1 MSKDWTKFREEWL
14 KNTSLQENDA
24 KWALEA
30 LINSEKEF
38 YEVERGLQNKED
50 IFSKVKN
57 LKKKVRENISS
68 KELSLD
74 DIALSTSTSNKLQ
87 ISVPSNLNYLLK
99 VWAAAEG
106 RDLSSV
112 AFQCLETGLREI
124 KSKGSLP
131 SVAIDR
137 YDSVCKKRIALAEI
151 SNLVEKYE
159 SAQKGVNYD

>member
-1 MSKDWTKFREEWL
+1 MSKDWTYFREEWL
-14 KNTSLQENDA
+14 KNTSLQEDDA

-38 YEVERGLQNKED
+38 YEVESGIQNKED
-50 IFSKVKN
+50 VFIKVKN
-57 LKKKVRENISS
+57 LKKKVRDNISS

-74 DIALSTSTSNKLQ
+74 NIALSTSTSNKLQ

-112 AFQCLETGLREI
+112 AFQCLETGLREM

-131 SVAIDR
+131 AVAIDR

-151 SNLVEKYE
+151 TNLVDKYE
-159 SAQKGVNYD
+159 SEKKE

>member
-1 MSKDWTKFREEWL
+1 MSKDWTYFREEWI
-14 KNTSLQENDA
+14 KNTSLEENDA

-38 YEVERGLQNKED
+38 YDVERGIQNKED
-50 IFSKVKN
+50 IFTKVKN
-57 LKKKVRENISS
+57 LRKKVRENISS

-87 ISVPSNLNYLLK
+87 ITVPSNLNYLLK

-112 AFQCLETGLREI
+112 AFQCLETGLREM

-131 SVAIDR
+131 AIAVDR

-159 SAQKGVNYD
+159 SEKKGV

>member
-1 MSKDWTKFREEWL
+1 MSKDWTYFREEWL
-14 KNTSLQENDA
+14 KNTSLQEDDA

-38 YEVERGLQNKED
+38 YEVESGIQNKED
-50 IFSKVKN
+50 VFLKVKN
-57 LKKKVRENISS
+57 LKKKVRDNISS

-74 DIALSTSTSNKLQ
+74 NIALSTSTSNKLQ

-112 AFQCLETGLREI
+112 AFQCLETGLREM

-131 SVAIDR
+131 AVAIDR

-151 SNLVEKYE
+151 TNLVDKYE
-159 SAQKGVNYD
+159 SEKKGVIND

>member
-1 MSKDWTKFREEWL
+1 MSKDWTYFREEWL
-14 KNTSLQENDA
+14 KDTSLQEDDA

-38 YEVERGLQNKED
+38 YEIESGIQNNED
-50 IFSKVKN
+50 VLIRVKN
-57 LKKKVRENISS
+57 LKKKVRDNISS

-74 DIALSTSTSNKLQ
+74 NIALNTSTSNKLQ

-112 AFQCLETGLREI
+112 AFQCLETGLREM

-131 SVAIDR
+131 AVAIDR

-151 SNLVEKYE
+151 INLVEKYE
-159 SAQKGVNYD
+159 SEKRSN

>member
-1 MSKDWTKFREEWL
+1 MSKDWTYFREEWL
-14 KNTSLQENDA
+14 KNTSLHENDV
-24 KWALEA
+24 KWALET

-50 IFSKVKN
+50 IFNKVKN
-57 LKKKVRENISS
+57 LKKKVKENISS

-74 DIALSTSTSNKLQ
+74 DISLSTSTSNKLQ

-131 SVAIDR
+131 AVAIDR

-151 SNLVEKYE
+151 SNLVDKYE
-159 SAQKGVNYD
+159 TEQKKMYE

>member
-1 MSKDWTKFREEWL
+1 MSKDWTYFREEWL
-14 KNTSLQENDA
+14 KNTSLQEDDA

-38 YEVERGLQNKED
+38 YEVDSGIQNKED
-50 IFSKVKN
+50 VFIKVKN
-57 LKKKVRENISS
+57 LKKKVRDNISS

-74 DIALSTSTSNKLQ
+74 NIALSTSTSNKLQ

-112 AFQCLETGLREI
+112 AFQCLETGLREM

-131 SVAIDR
+131 AVAIDR

-151 SNLVEKYE
+151 TNLVDKYE
-159 SAQKGVNYD
+159 SEKKE

>member
-1 MSKDWTKFREEWL
+1 MSKDWTYFREEWL
-14 KNTSLQENDA
+14 KNTSLQEDDA

-38 YEVERGLQNKED
+38 YEVDSGIQNKED
-50 IFSKVKN
+50 VFIKVKN
-57 LKKKVRENISS
+57 LKKKVRDNISS

-74 DIALSTSTSNKLQ
+74 NIALSTSTSNKLQ

-112 AFQCLETGLREI
+112 AFQCLETGLREM

-131 SVAIDR
+131 AVAIDR

-151 SNLVEKYE
+151 TNLVDKYE
-159 SAQKGVNYD
+159 SEKKGVIND